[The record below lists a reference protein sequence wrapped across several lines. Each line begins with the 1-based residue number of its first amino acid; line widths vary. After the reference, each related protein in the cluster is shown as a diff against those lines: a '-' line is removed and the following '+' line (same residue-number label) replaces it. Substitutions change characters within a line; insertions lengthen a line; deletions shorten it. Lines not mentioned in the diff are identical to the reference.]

1 MNKIGR
7 WLSDRFE
14 IKQPLSQ
21 KTGRETWLAVDQQTA
36 DWVVVK
42 LLTFSSDFE
51 WEALKLFEREIQ
63 ILQHVTHPQIPRYID
78 SFELDQS
85 DCRGFA
91 LVQSYIDAPSLETH
105 LRAGRT
111 FSELDVEQIAEAL
124 LRILIELHTQNPPI
138 VHRDIKPSNI
148 LLGDRSGSQVGQVY
162 LVDFGSVQLATAHP
176 SGTITIV
183 GTYGYMPP
191 EQFAGRAVP
200 ASDLYSLGATL
211 IYLATGQHPADLL
224 TDELRIE
231 FKQCTGLS
239 PGLIRW
245 LERLVAP
252 LPSQRFAHATVALE
266 ALRQSQ
272 SNIWHLSQSIEPPI
286 GSQIRLESRD
296 PLCFRLPHAYL
307 PGLGAVGIF
316 DQVLA
321 LIGLAGSILLLV
333 FIFTVSAWHILLL
346 ILLIYLCGIA
356 AKIRFYKLMID
367 RDQLQIQSFLLNHRL
382 KTWRYPKQ
390 QIQRLEWGRK
400 PLSKWQEVSLMPE
413 QHPYQ
418 VVITIGATPHVILS
432 TKRSEIEWL
441 AQQLSQALPL
451 PLIANEQDLA
461 QATVLA
467 NRDATDA
474 THFSSTD
481 ALLSTDRFKSPI
493 AKPFNSQIQL
503 KQSSTLQTLE
513 FSFPSRSNH
522 PGILLSCL
530 VLGVLTF
537 GLVPVLLILL
547 QLLSGSLYRLLNY
560 TEGTQIE
567 KLRIDADQIT
577 LQFRASRLIR
587 FQQSYPR
594 RQITRLEFVPDTY
607 IRDPGA
613 GMVHRTSWI
622 VIWIGTLSFTIDHLK
637 SAEGVW
643 VTQELSAW
651 LDLPVIERS
660 AK

>member
-1 MNKIGR
+1 MG
-7 WLSDRFE
+7 DRFE

-78 SFELDQS
+78 SFELDQP
-85 DCRGFA
+85 DCRGFV

-111 FSELDVEQIAEAL
+111 FSELDLQQIAEAL
-124 LRILIELHTQNPPI
+124 LIILIELHTQNPPI

-176 SGTITIV
+176 SGTITVV

-211 IYLATGQHPADLL
+211 IYLATGRHPADLL

-231 FKQCTGLS
+231 FKQCVGLS

-252 LPSQRFAHATVALE
+252 LPSQRFAHATAALE
-266 ALRQSQ
+266 ALHQSQ
-272 SNIWHLSQSIEPPI
+272 SHGWDLSQSIEPLL
-286 GSQIRLESRD
+286 GSQLCVESQD
-296 PLCFRLPHAYL
+296 PLCFRLPYGYL
-307 PGLGAVGIF
+307 PGFGNAGIF
-316 DQVLA
+316 DRVLA
-321 LIGLAGSILLLV
+321 LIGLAGGILLFS
-333 FIFTVSAWHILLL
+333 FIFTVSAWHILSL
-346 ILLIYLCGIA
+346 ILFIYLCGVP
-356 AKIRFYKLMID
+356 AKICSYKLLID

-400 PLSKWQEVSLMPE
+400 PLSKWQEASLTTE

-418 VVITIGATPHVILS
+418 VVITIGVTPHVIQS
-432 TKRSEIEWL
+432 IKRGEIEWL
-441 AQQLSQALPL
+441 AQQLSQALQL
-451 PLIANEQDLA
+451 PLMQDQQDTVKLVEPASRAPGSVQSSPANASSSTAL
-461 QATVLA
+461 
-467 NRDATDA
+467 
-474 THFSSTD
+474 FSS
-481 ALLSTDRFKSPI
+481 SI
-493 AKPFNSQIQL
+493 VKPFNSQIQL
-503 KQSSTLQTLE
+503 KQSPILQTLE

-537 GLVPVLLILL
+537 GVVPVLLVLL

-560 TEGTQIE
+560 TDGTQLE
-567 KLRIDADQIT
+567 KLIIDADQIT
-577 LQFRASRLIR
+577 FQFRASRLIR

-594 RQITRLEFVPDTY
+594 RQISRLEFVPDTY
-607 IRDPGA
+607 IRDPYA
-613 GMVHRTSWI
+613 RDPEASMVHRASRI
-622 VIWIGTLSFTIDHLK
+622 VIWIGALSFTIDHLK
-637 SAEGVW
+637 GVEGVW
-643 VTQELSAW
+643 VAQELSAW
-651 LDLPVIERS
+651 LDLPVVERS
-660 AK
+660 IR